1 MLVVV
6 AAAGW
11 DSSSGWM
18 GISPGVVVDRWS
30 LPAVIV
36 FLSTSEEEEAGKYVR
51 LSSPWV
57 ADCGVGV
64 KTSLPP

>member
-1 MLVVV
+1 
-6 AAAGW
+6 
-11 DSSSGWM
+11 M